1 MPTWILI
8 FYVFLVLPYLSQNGM
23 VTQALVYW
31 GPSRSNGPFTRQY
44 VQVRSRV
51 YGLVLHI
58 AILLGMS
65 VK

>member
-1 MPTWILI
+1 MQQGADLDFDFLRFFGFTI
-8 FYVFLVLPYLSQNGM
+8 FITKWNGNSSLSLLG
-23 VTQALVYW
+23 
-31 GPSRSNGPFTRQY
+31 SRQY

-65 VK
+65 VKWL